1 MTGRTSQNTSTR
13 HPHLARGRRLRAL
26 LHLAAVLA
34 CLAASLATAAW
45 LPELELGR
53 AIGAHLD
60 QLADPE
66 SWIP

>member
-13 HPHLARGRRLRAL
+13 HPHLARERRRRAL
-26 LHLAAVLA
+26 LRLAAVLA

-45 LPELELGR
+45 LPESQLGR
-53 AIGAHLD
+53 TIGAHLA
-60 QLADPE
+60 QLADPA